1 MPEGGVYLLSNV
13 GFNRDEK
20 PFITLQQGSELHALL
35 PLEKELTISVDT
47 SKRFCTGW
55 RDITKGERF
64 VCPTS
69 TPLDAKYEQCPACQ
83 RRTGFNPAFY
93 HASSVSS
100 QQEEWNQQPHI
111 LYLAYFSQNVIKVG
125 ITLAARGN
133 SRLLEQ
139 GARSALILDTFPTA
153 HIARQY
159 EAKIAALPGFA
170 ETVLLS
176 KKIEA
181 LRAPFD
187 TKKADEILQASRQAI
202 EKSLATTFPQHPVLH
217 LDSFFFPE
225 GVPLLNEAF
234 DCQSMA
240 KIAGRVQGMFG
251 SLLFCDQQDTS
262 LFLPLKKFV
271 GYHLTL
277 SHASEEMEL
286 PARQVSLFDL

>member
-1 MPEGGVYLLSNV
+1 MPEGGNYLLSNV
-13 GFNRDEK
+13 GFDRDEK
-20 PFITLQQGSELHALL
+20 PFITLQRETTFHNLS
-35 PLEKELTISVDT
+35 PLEKELTITFDT
-47 SKRFCTGW
+47 STRFCTGW
-55 RDITKGERF
+55 RDITTGERF
-64 VCPTS
+64 PCPTN

-93 HASSVSS
+93 HASSVSA

-111 LYLAYFSQNVIKVG
+111 LYLAYFASNLIKVG

-159 EAKIAALPGFA
+159 EAKIAALPGFV
-170 ETVLLS
+170 ETVLVS

-181 LRAPFD
+181 LHAPFD
-187 TKKADEILQASRQAI
+187 TRKADDILQASRQTI
-202 EKSLATTFPQHPVLH
+202 EKSLVTTFPQNSVLH

-240 KIAGRVQGMFG
+240 KIAGSVQGMLG
-251 SLLFCDQQDTS
+251 SLLFCEQQDTS

-271 GYHLTL
+271 GYRLILSDTL
-277 SHASEEMEL
+277 EEIEL
-286 PARQVSLFDL
+286 PDRQVSLFDL